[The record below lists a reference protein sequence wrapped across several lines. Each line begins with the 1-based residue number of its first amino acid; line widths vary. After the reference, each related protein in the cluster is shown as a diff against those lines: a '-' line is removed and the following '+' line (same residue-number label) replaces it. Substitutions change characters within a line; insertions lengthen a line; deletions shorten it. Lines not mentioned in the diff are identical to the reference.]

1 MQRTRRPKSEVQF
14 EQDAERFLRS
24 KLSEDIR
31 WALRALLVMM
41 SRQTP
46 SEENTRQSREIN
58 KVGFTKIDASILTGI
73 CNQYKDMLDGKS
85 KRRSLSQKQVS
96 VVKSR
101 MPKYWRQLFSVS
113 DRQKLKQCMQKELSV

>member
-41 SRQTP
+41 S
-46 SEENTRQSREIN
+46 
-58 KVGFTKIDASILTGI
+58 
-73 CNQYKDMLDGKS
+73 
-85 KRRSLSQKQVS
+85 
-96 VVKSR
+96 
-101 MPKYWRQLFSVS
+101 
-113 DRQKLKQCMQKELSV
+113 